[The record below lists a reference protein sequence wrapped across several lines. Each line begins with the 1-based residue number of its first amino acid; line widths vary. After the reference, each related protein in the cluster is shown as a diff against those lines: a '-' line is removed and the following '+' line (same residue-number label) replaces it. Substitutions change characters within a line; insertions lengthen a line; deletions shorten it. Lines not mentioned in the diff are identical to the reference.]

1 MEISIIII
9 IIIIIHCSND
19 DDVDFFWYSQKV
31 KVPRLKTFTSTNNR
45 LKLLFTLS
53 WSYLTRETD
62 TNDW

>member
-9 IIIIIHCSND
+9 IIIILHCSND

-45 LKLLFTLS
+45 LKLLFTL
-53 WSYLTRETD
+53 
-62 TNDW
+62 